1 MAAAPYRLN
10 PDLDRE
16 RIADAYRAGARLR
29 IPQFLAADGAE
40 RLLAALEASDAWK
53 LILNQDDRV
62 IEFDRPAQAAM
73 TPEKKVQ
80 LARALNAGAVKGFQ
94 YCYETI
100 KAPHADAERAA
111 DPTPLNEFARFLS
124 SPEVIELLRAV
135 TGAGDITFADAQAT
149 AYGPGHFLTPHDDL
163 APKQQRR
170 VAYVL
175 NLTPQWHVEWGG
187 LLTFHD
193 DSSKLAEAFIPAFNT
208 LNLFSVPQLHS
219 VSFVTPFAPRRR
231 YSVTGWLRT
240 GTPP

>member
-1 MAAAPYRLN
+1 MSSAPYRLN
-10 PDLDRE
+10 LE
-16 RIADAYRAGARLR
+16 RDGGRLADAFQAVGRIR
-29 IPQFLAADGAE
+29 IPEFLAAAGAE
-40 RLLAALEASDAWK
+40 RLLAALETSDDWK
-53 LILNQDDRV
+53 LILNQDDQV
-62 IEFDRPAQAAM
+62 IEIDRSMQAAM
-73 TPEKKVQ
+73 PREKKMQ

-100 KAPHADAERAA
+100 KAPHADAARAA
-111 DPTPLNEFARFLS
+111 DPTPLNDFARFLS
-124 SPEVIELLRAV
+124 SPEVIEFLRGV
-135 TGAGDITFADAQAT
+135 TGASDITFADAQAT

-175 NLTPQWHVEWGG
+175 NLTPKWHVEWGG

-193 DSSKLAEAFIPAFNT
+193 DSTKLAEAFIPAFNT

-219 VSFVTPFAPRRR
+219 VSFVTPFAPFRR
-231 YSVTGWLRT
+231 YSITGWLRT